1 MAILSPSLLAADP
14 LNLGKEMK
22 RAEAAGAQWLHVDV
36 MDGCFVPNL
45 SSFTYSTVAAMR
57 KATDLTLDV
66 HLMIE
71 KPIRYVENF
80 CRAGADYLTIH
91 VEADSRENIRSALEK
106 IRALGVRPG
115 IVLKPGTPAE
125 AAEEFL
131 PLVDMVLVMTVEP
144 GFGGQKFM
152 SHMMP
157 KVTRLRQL
165 LDKVNPQCH
174 LEVDGG
180 VDKETYRAC
189 LESGADVLVAGS
201 AFFRSEDPEA
211 LRRLIEKGSMSI
223 VGVETKKK

>member
-14 LNLGKEMK
+14 LNLGKEIQ

-45 SSFTYSTVAAMR
+45 SSFTCSTVAAMR
-57 KATDLTLDV
+57 KATSLTLDV

-71 KPIRYVENF
+71 KPIRYVEDF

-91 VEADSRENIRSALEK
+91 VEADRRENIRAALEK
-106 IRALGVRPG
+106 IRGLGVRPG

-152 SHMMP
+152 ASMMP

-165 LDKVNPQCH
+165 LDKVNPSCH
-174 LEVDGG
+174 VEVDGG
-180 VDKETYRAC
+180 VDKGTYRTC
-189 LESGADVLVAGS
+189 MESGADVLVAGS

-211 LRRLIEKGSMSI
+211 LRILIEG
-223 VGVETKKK
+223 

>member
-14 LNLGKEMK
+14 LNLGKEIQ

-57 KATDLTLDV
+57 KATSLTLDV

-71 KPIRYVENF
+71 KPIRYVEDF

-91 VEADSRENIRSALEK
+91 VEADSRENIRAALEK
-106 IRALGVRPG
+106 IRSLGVRPG

-144 GFGGQKFM
+144 GFGGQTFM
-152 SHMMP
+152 EDCALKLPLIRANAPES
-157 KVTRLRQL
+157 LILQ
-165 LDKVNPQCH
+165 
-174 LEVDGG
+174 VDGG
-180 VDKETYRAC
+180 INDKTGRVCTE
-189 LESGADVLVAGS
+189 LGANSLVAGNYIYKS
-201 AFFRSEDPEA
+201 ADIKSA
-211 LRRLIEKGSMSI
+211 IMSLRQA
-223 VGVETKKK
+223 

>member
-45 SSFTYSTVAAMR
+45 SSFTYSTVAAIR
-57 KATDLTLDV
+57 KATSLTLDV

-71 KPIRYVENF
+71 KPIRYVEDF

-91 VEADSRENIRSALEK
+91 VEADRRENIRAALEK

-152 SHMMP
+152 ASMMP

-165 LDKVNPQCH
+165 LDKVNPSCH
-174 LEVDGG
+174 VEVDGG
-180 VDKETYRAC
+180 VDKGTYRTC
-189 LESGADVLVAGS
+189 MESGADVLVAGS

-211 LRRLIEKGSMSI
+211 LRILIEG
-223 VGVETKKK
+223 

>member
-22 RAEAAGAQWLHVDV
+22 RAEAAGAKWLHVDV

-57 KATDLTLDV
+57 KATSLTLDV

-91 VEADSRENIRSALEK
+91 AEADRRENIRAALEK

-125 AAEEFL
+125 AVEEFL

-152 SHMMP
+152 ASMMP

-165 LDKVNPQCH
+165 LDKVNPSCH
-174 LEVDGG
+174 VEVDGG
-180 VDKETYRAC
+180 VDKGTYRTC
-189 LESGADVLVAGS
+189 MESGADVLVAGS

-211 LRRLIEKGSMSI
+211 LRILIEG
-223 VGVETKKK
+223 

>member
-14 LNLGKEMK
+14 LNLGKEIQ

-57 KATDLTLDV
+57 KATSLTLDV

-91 VEADSRENIRSALEK
+91 VEADRRENIRSALEK

-152 SHMMP
+152 ASMMP

-165 LDKVNPQCH
+165 LDKVNPSCH
-174 LEVDGG
+174 VEVDGG
-180 VDKETYRAC
+180 VDKGTYRTC
-189 LESGADVLVAGS
+189 MESGADVLVAGS

-211 LRRLIEKGSMSI
+211 LRILIEG
-223 VGVETKKK
+223 

>member
-14 LNLGKEMK
+14 LNLGKEIQ

-57 KATDLTLDV
+57 KATSLTLDV

-71 KPIRYVENF
+71 KPIRYVEDF

-91 VEADSRENIRSALEK
+91 VEADSRENIRAALEK
-106 IRALGVRPG
+106 IRGLGVRPG

-144 GFGGQKFM
+144 GFGGVKFM
-152 SHMMP
+152 ASMMP

-165 LDKVNPQCH
+165 LDKVNPSCH
-174 LEVDGG
+174 VEVDGG
-180 VDKETYRAC
+180 VDKGTYRTC
-189 LESGADVLVAGS
+189 MESGADVLVAGS

-211 LRRLIEKGSMSI
+211 LRRLIEA
-223 VGVETKKK
+223 

>member
-14 LNLGKEMK
+14 LNLGKEIQ

-57 KATDLTLDV
+57 KATSLILDV

-71 KPIRYVENF
+71 KPIRYVEDF

-91 VEADSRENIRSALEK
+91 VEADSRENIRAALEK

-131 PLVDMVLVMTVEP
+131 PLVDMVLVMTAEP
-144 GFGGQKFM
+144 GFGWQKFM
-152 SHMMP
+152 ASMMP
-157 KVTRLRQL
+157 
-165 LDKVNPQCH
+165 
-174 LEVDGG
+174 
-180 VDKETYRAC
+180 
-189 LESGADVLVAGS
+189 
-201 AFFRSEDPEA
+201 
-211 LRRLIEKGSMSI
+211 
-223 VGVETKKK
+223 

>member
-14 LNLGKEMK
+14 LNLGKEIQ
-22 RAEAAGAQWLHVDV
+22 RAEAAGAKWLHVDV

-57 KATDLTLDV
+57 KATSLTLDV

-71 KPIRYVENF
+71 KPIRYVEDF

-91 VEADSRENIRSALEK
+91 VEADRRENIRAALEK
-106 IRALGVRPG
+106 IRSLGVRPG

-152 SHMMP
+152 SSMMP

-165 LDKVNPQCH
+165 LDKGNPSCH
-174 LEVDGG
+174 VEVDGG
-180 VDKETYRAC
+180 VDKGTYRTC
-189 LESGADVLVAGS
+189 MESGADVLVAGS

-211 LRRLIEKGSMSI
+211 LRILIEG
-223 VGVETKKK
+223 

>member
-14 LNLGKEMK
+14 LNLGKEIQ

-57 KATDLTLDV
+57 KATSLTLDV

-71 KPIRYVENF
+71 KPIRYVEDF

-91 VEADSRENIRSALEK
+91 VEADRRENIRAALEK
-106 IRALGVRPG
+106 IRSLGVRPG

-152 SHMMP
+152 ASMML

-165 LDKVNPQCH
+165 LDKVNPSCH
-174 LEVDGG
+174 VEVDGG
-180 VDKETYRAC
+180 VDKGTYRTC
-189 LESGADVLVAGS
+189 MESGADVLVAGS

-211 LRRLIEKGSMSI
+211 LRILIEG
-223 VGVETKKK
+223 

>member
-14 LNLGKEMK
+14 LNLGKEIQ

-57 KATDLTLDV
+57 KATSLTLDV

-71 KPIRYVENF
+71 KPIRYVEDF

-91 VEADSRENIRSALEK
+91 VEADRRENIRAALEK

-115 IVLKPGTPAE
+115 IVLKPGTPAK

-152 SHMMP
+152 ASTML
-157 KVTRLRQL
+157 KVIRLRQL
-165 LDKVNPQCH
+165 LDKVNPSCH
-174 LEVDGG
+174 VEVDGG
-180 VDKETYRAC
+180 VDKGTYRTC
-189 LESGADVLVAGS
+189 MESGADVLVAGS

-211 LRRLIEKGSMSI
+211 LRILIEG
-223 VGVETKKK
+223 

>member
-57 KATDLTLDV
+57 KATSLTLDV

-71 KPIRYVENF
+71 KPIRYVEDF

-91 VEADSRENIRSALEK
+91 VEADSRENIRAALEK
-106 IRALGVRPG
+106 IRGLGVRPG

-152 SHMMP
+152 ASMMP

-165 LDKVNPQCH
+165 LDKVNPSCH
-174 LEVDGG
+174 VEVDGG
-180 VDKETYRAC
+180 VDKGTCRTC
-189 LESGADVLVAGS
+189 MESGADVLVAGS

-211 LRRLIEKGSMSI
+211 LRILIEG
-223 VGVETKKK
+223 

>member
-22 RAEAAGAQWLHVDV
+22 RAEAVGAQWLHVDV

-57 KATDLTLDV
+57 KATSLTLDV

-71 KPIRYVENF
+71 KPIRYVEDF

-91 VEADSRENIRSALEK
+91 VEADSRENIRAALEK
-106 IRALGVRPG
+106 IRSLGVRPG

-152 SHMMP
+152 ASMMP

-165 LDKVNPQCH
+165 LDKVNPSCH
-174 LEVDGG
+174 VEVDGG
-180 VDKETYRAC
+180 VDKGTYRTC
-189 LESGADVLVAGS
+189 MESGADVLVAGS

-211 LRRLIEKGSMSI
+211 LRILIEG
-223 VGVETKKK
+223 

>member
-14 LNLGKEMK
+14 LNLGKEIQ

-57 KATDLTLDV
+57 KATSLTLDV

-71 KPIRYVENF
+71 KPIRYVEDF

-91 VEADSRENIRSALEK
+91 VEADRRENIRAALEK
-106 IRALGVRPG
+106 IRSLGVRPG

-152 SHMMP
+152 ASMMP

-165 LDKVNPQCH
+165 LDKVNPSCH
-174 LEVDGG
+174 VEVDGG
-180 VDKETYRAC
+180 VDKGTC
-189 LESGADVLVAGS
+189 PTCMESGADGLVAGS

-211 LRRLIEKGSMSI
+211 LRILIEG
-223 VGVETKKK
+223 